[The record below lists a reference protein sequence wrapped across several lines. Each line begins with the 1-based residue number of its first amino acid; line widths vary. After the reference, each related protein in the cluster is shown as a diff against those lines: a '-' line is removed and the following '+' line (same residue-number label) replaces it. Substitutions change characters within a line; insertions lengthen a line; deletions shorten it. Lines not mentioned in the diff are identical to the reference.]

1 AKMESSKVK
10 LVVPQDLK
18 ILLEGASRAVLQN
31 NPDDIA
37 EFIAL
42 YFQELIVLRTENPDL
57 DINELINKFEFVS
70 EDTNEE
76 LEEKISEHI
85 ETLFS
90 GKPEKREKCTD
101 TEEDQLL
108 EEPDIQYSSQQTQ
121 YPSVASSIAETI
133 SPTGDDEA
141 SAPEGPELAYVPADP
156 AQLAA
161 HVLGNSD
168 SLYSVR
174 DVATSAQTLQDF
186 QTSGDELRPVE
197 GAAEDASAVPAAEA
211 SVETIRS
218 QA

>member
-1 AKMESSKVK
+1 AKMESSKVE

-31 NPDDIA
+31 KPDDIA
-37 EFIAL
+37 GFIAL
-42 YFQELIVLRTENPDL
+42 YFQELVALRTGLVAHVLTLCSFYLAENR
-57 DINELINKFEFVS
+57 
-70 EDTNEE
+70 NEE

-85 ETLFS
+85 DILFS
-90 GKPEKREKCTD
+90 GKLEKREKCTD

-174 DVATSAQTLQDF
+174 DVATSVQTLQDF
-186 QTSGDELRPVE
+186 ETSEDELTPVE

-218 QA
+218 QP